1 MEYHWDF
8 LDSLDPDVSSKIL
21 MSLDDPADIV
31 RASSVSRSWR
41 DFGECIFGFDFKR
54 LPGKVFAL

>member
-1 MEYHWDF
+1 MEFRWDF

-31 RASSVSRSWR
+31 RASSVSRTWR
-41 DFGECIFGFDFKR
+41 DFGKLVYLGVICYVDDFV
-54 LPGKVFAL
+54 LG